1 MCADELEG
9 LGLLNHPEDIEAI
22 AEKLNTSIDENLAQ
36 RKNRFRLTSAAGIAA
51 SVAIIIGVSGIIYFT
66 STLKQPSTE
75 LSETIKVEENRQ
87 PVTAAIHEDL
97 VVEKKIDETEFKQ
110 KADPKPATEEN
121 TIEIVEFDEKILY
134 ETDINTFQDTIGNAI
149 STKEQP
155 AAAGLSAVSREKVT
169 LAAPKPMMAG
179 ETAMAKKSG
188 NNETQKAGTE
198 SLTYNAIRMAAEE
211 EMVEEEVFIIVENM
225 PLFIYNDKVMNFRE
239 YINNNIQYPDEAV
252 EKGIEGKVIVE
263 FVVETDGSVSTVTVL
278 KGAHPILDK
287 EAKRIIESSPKWKP
301 GTQRGKPT
309 RVRFSFPVVF
319 KLEK

>member
-9 LGLLNHPEDIEAI
+9 LGFLNHPEDIEAI

-179 ETAMAKKSG
+179 ETTMAMKSG
-188 NNETQKAGTE
+188 NAETQMAR
-198 SLTYNAIRMAAEE
+198 NAKMASEE
-211 EMVEEEVFIIVENM
+211 EVEEEEVFFIVENM
-225 PLFIYNDKVMNFRE
+225 PQFIYNDKEMNFYQ
-239 YINNNIQYPDEAV
+239 YIKNNIQYPKEAA
-252 EKGIEGKVIVE
+252 ENGIEGRVIVE
-263 FVVETDGSVSTVTVL
+263 FVVETDGSVSNVTVI
-278 KGAHPILDK
+278 KSAYPILDK
-287 EAKRIIESSPKWKP
+287 EAIRIIKSSPKWIP